1 VWFARVRPIARSACW
16 TFYPRSATAKRLLTA
31 PGFGRRVRQT
41 AMRTLGIVV
50 FMDHSRPRAIDAE
63 LVSLL
68 TPFLSDDDPSTRL
81 SAARELSHGKIPAAT
96 AALEAR
102 KRVEEDA
109 RVLDRIDASL
119 RAIAK
124 KDDFP
129 PR

>member
-1 VWFARVRPIARSACW
+1 MGLSVFVAR
-16 TFYPRSATAKRLLTA
+16 
-31 PGFGRRVRQT
+31 
-41 AMRTLGIVV
+41 
-50 FMDHSRPRAIDAE
+50 
-63 LVSLL
+63 
-68 TPFLSDDDPSTRL
+68 RL
-81 SAARELSHGKIPAAT
+81 SALTRPSARPPHPALASAAT